1 MVTSPLRHRIT
12 AVLTLVSGSIMVL
25 GAIPHAF
32 FAWPHFRAALL
43 AAAVDPD
50 MVGAIAA
57 AWRFGSVMMVATGLV
72 VAGQGAWAWRGQPA
86 LSARV
91 VGPIGLAWLG
101 YGIVA
106 MVARHGSTHLFA
118 YVVAGAL
125 ALAALALDRRCDGNH
140 RDRGASD

>member
-1 MVTSPLRHRIT
+1 MVTNTRSQRLAAILALVAG
-12 AVLTLVSGSIMVL
+12 AVMVL

-50 MVGAIAA
+50 VVGAIAA

-72 VAGQGAWAWRGQPA
+72 VVGQGAWVWRGHAA

-106 MVARHGSTHLFA
+106 MVARDGSTHLSA
-118 YVVAGAL
+118 YVVAGTL
-125 ALAALALDRRCDGNH
+125 AMAALALGRRCDGNP
-140 RDRGASD
+140 RDRGASG